1 MIFIDSGVR
10 IQGITRN
17 LLNLPMT
24 INTQYSSDVE
34 LKGTFVPMSIFHLAT
49 NDLDLIKEGITAIS
63 SNGSLFKNV
72 TPIVVDVQKL
82 NEKELTL
89 NLATLKQVMW
99 DKKLMLIALR
109 HANGNQQA
117 EALELGIMPDF
128 LIGSE
133 NAKEKDENSLSDKIQ
148 KSQESVEQEF
158 LQQESLNKEFLPS
171 TLLLLT
177 KVRSGQRIYSRGDVV
192 IIGSVSAGA
201 EILSEGNIHIYGTL
215 RGKACAGG
223 LKNTDARIFCS
234 DLQAELISIAGNYKI
249 CEDIHGAESNKLV
262 QIYLQENTLICTP
275 LV

>member
-1 MIFIDSGVR
+1 MIFIDSGVK

-24 INTQYSSDVE
+24 INTLSSPDVE
-34 LKGTFVPMSIFHLAT
+34 LKGTFVPMSVFHLAT
-49 NDLDLIKEGITAIS
+49 NDLDLIEKGMIEISLMNKTFFENIAAI
-63 SNGSLFKNV
+63 
-72 TPIVVDVQKL
+72 IVDVQKV
-82 NEKELTL
+82 NEKQLTL
-89 NLATLKQVMW
+89 DLAKLKQIMW
-99 DKKLMLIALR
+99 DNKLMLIALR
-109 HANGNQQA
+109 HATESQKV
-117 EALELGIMPDF
+117 EAIELGVMPDF

-133 NAKEKDENSLSDKIQ
+133 RTRESGNSLANEI
-148 KSQESVEQEF
+148 QESLEQKF
-158 LQQESLNKEFLPS
+158 LEQESLNEEEFKPS
-171 TLLLLT
+171 TLVLLA
-177 KVRSGQRIYSRGDVV
+177 KVRSGQQVYARGDVV
-192 IIGSVSAGA
+192 VIGSVSAGA

-262 QIYLQENTLICTP
+262 QIHLQENTLICTP